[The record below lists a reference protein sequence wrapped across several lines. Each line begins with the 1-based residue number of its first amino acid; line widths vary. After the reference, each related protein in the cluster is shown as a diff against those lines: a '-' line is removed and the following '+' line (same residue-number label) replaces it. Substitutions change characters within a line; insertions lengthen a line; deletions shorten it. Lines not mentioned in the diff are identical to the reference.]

1 MKKNQKCRIKLLLS
15 SLFLF
20 VPFLLN
26 AANGQDE
33 TMVSLNFTNAP
44 LSQVLNEV
52 GRQTSLRIVYN
63 TKDVNPD
70 KIISV
75 KVNQEKLSSV
85 MTNLLRNTNSD
96 YAIKDNYLVLYS
108 AKNNDVVKATSQQSK
123 RTIKGVVSDEFGE
136 PLIGVSVLVRGT
148 TVGAITDIDC
158 YYFFYLENNFVVLEF
173 IYIGY

>member
-63 TKDVNPD
+63 TKDVN
-70 KIISV
+70 I
-75 KVNQEKLSSV
+75 
-85 MTNLLRNTNSD
+85 
-96 YAIKDNYLVLYS
+96 
-108 AKNNDVVKATSQQSK
+108 
-123 RTIKGVVSDEFGE
+123 
-136 PLIGVSVLVRGT
+136 RGKQ
-148 TVGAITDIDC
+148 
-158 YYFFYLENNFVVLEF
+158 
-173 IYIGY
+173 IY